1 MTAPTFADARIL
13 IVDDHQSN
21 LDLLQAVLTAAGYTN
36 LSTTSD
42 ARTVEAMHRSQR
54 FDLILLDIRMP
65 FLDGFQV
72 MAHLAEVHR
81 DDYLPILVL
90 TAQDDPTTRRRALEQ
105 GAKDFVTKP
114 FEAADVLLRVRNMLE
129 VRKLYNE
136 RQSQNEVLEA
146 RVQERTLAL
155 EERNRQLVQ
164 ARIEVIRRLARVGE
178 YRDNE
183 TGFHVLRMSRSCY
196 RLALA
201 AGIDTATAE
210 RILHA
215 SQMHDLGKIGI
226 PDRILLKPGR
236 LDADEMAIMRT
247 HSTIGASVFDDTDD
261 DLLLMA
267 RSIALTHHEK
277 WDGSGYP
284 NGLKG
289 TGIPIEGRISAICDV
304 FDALMSERPYKK
316 GWPLDKAV
324 AFMSE
329 NAGSHFDPELVA
341 RFQDILPEILAIQT
355 EFRDHPAGDGETKAS
370 VARA

>member
-1 MTAPTFADARIL
+1 MKAPAFADARIL
-13 IVDDHQSN
+13 IVDDHQAN
-21 LDLLQAVLTAAGYTN
+21 LDLLEAVLGAAGYTN

-42 ARTVEAMHRSQR
+42 PRTVETLHRSRR
-54 FDLILLDIRMP
+54 FDLIPLDIRMP

-72 MAHLAEVHR
+72 MAHLAKIDR

-90 TAQDDPTTRRRALEQ
+90 TAQTDAVTQRRALEC

-136 RQSQNEVLEA
+136 RRSQNEILEA
-146 RVQERTLAL
+146 KVLERTLAL
-155 EERNRQLVQ
+155 EERNRQLSH

-183 TGFHVLRMSRSCY
+183 TGFHVLRMSRSCH

-201 AGIDTATAE
+201 AGIDAATAE
-210 RILHA
+210 QILHA

-226 PDRILLKPGR
+226 PDGILLKPGR
-236 LDADEMAIMRT
+236 LDPDEMAIMRT

-284 NGLKG
+284 RGLKG
-289 TGIPIEGRISAICDV
+289 TDIPIEGRISAICDV

-316 GWPLDKAV
+316 GWPLDQAV
-324 AFMSE
+324 AFMIE
-329 NAGSHFDPELVA
+329 NAGSHFDPELVVK
-341 RFQDILPEILAIQT
+341 FQEILPEILAIQA
-355 EFRDHPAGDGETKAS
+355 EFRDPAGDGHSKST
-370 VARA
+370 

>member
-1 MTAPTFADARIL
+1 MKAPAFADARIL
-13 IVDDHQSN
+13 IVDDHQAN
-21 LDLLQAVLTAAGYTN
+21 LDLLEAVLGAAGYTN

-42 ARTVEAMHRSQR
+42 PRTVETLHRTCR

-72 MAHLAEVHR
+72 MAHLAKIDH

-90 TAQDDPTTRRRALEQ
+90 TAQTDAATQRRALEC

-136 RQSQNEVLEA
+136 RRSQNEILEA
-146 RVQERTLAL
+146 KVLERTLAL
-155 EERNRQLVQ
+155 EERNRQLSH

-183 TGFHVLRMSRSCY
+183 TGFHVLRMSRSCH

-201 AGIDTATAE
+201 AGIDATTAE
-210 RILHA
+210 QILHA

-226 PDRILLKPGR
+226 PDGILLKPGR
-236 LDADEMAIMRT
+236 LDPDEMAIMRT

-284 NGLKG
+284 RGLKG
-289 TGIPIEGRISAICDV
+289 TDIPIEGRISAICDV

-316 GWPLDKAV
+316 SWPLDQAV
-324 AFMSE
+324 AFMIE

-341 RFQDILPEILAIQT
+341 KFQEILPEILAIQA
-355 EFRDHPAGDGETKAS
+355 EFRDPAGDGHTKPA
-370 VARA
+370 